1 MSTHSVAVLEAGA
14 RRASKSPKT
23 IISRLDP
30 AKRLEAYLAAQ
41 GGPLEAEGIR
51 SSWPRSATAPLL
63 STKWE
68 TFRYGRRIPSR
79 RSLTR
84 RRRPKSGRSARCCA
98 TGGVR
103 CAREHSVMP
112 RHTHIP
118 R

>member
-30 AKRLEAYLAAQ
+30 AKRVEAYLAAQ

-84 RRRPKSGRSARCCA
+84 GVGQSRDVPRGAAALAGGARCSRA
-98 TGGVR
+98 L
-103 CAREHSVMP
+103 P
-112 RHTHIP
+112 
-118 R
+118 